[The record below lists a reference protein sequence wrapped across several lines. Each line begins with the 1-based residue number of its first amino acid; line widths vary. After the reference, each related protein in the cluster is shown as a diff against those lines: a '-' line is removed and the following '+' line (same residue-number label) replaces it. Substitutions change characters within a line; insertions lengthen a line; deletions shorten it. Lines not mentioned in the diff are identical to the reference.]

1 MTEPA
6 KQASTKDRV
15 LDVAERLFA
24 EKGFAQTSLRDIT
37 AEAGVNLSAVNY
49 HFQSK
54 DHLIA
59 AVFDRRVG
67 PVNEKRLALL
77 EDLERRAA
85 GQPIVIEDLLR
96 AVLEPVLRLIATP
109 EGACAANLMGRAHT
123 EPGDVFERLFTGQF
137 SSVTT
142 RFMSA
147 ARRSLPDLPDIEVF
161 WRIQFAVGAMSHVI
175 AGQRLI
181 QLVSGG
187 LCDTTDVDGML
198 ERLIAFIAAGCR
210 APVKPTAP
218 RTGNVDLPPASNP
231 KGEPA

>member
-1 MTEPA
+1 MTEPV

-37 AEAGVNLSAVNY
+37 AEAGVNLAAVNY

-59 AVFDRRVG
+59 AVFERRIG
-67 PVNEKRLALL
+67 PINEKRLAMLDAL
-77 EDLERRAA
+77 EGQAAGRPLVVEDLVRV
-85 GQPIVIEDLLR
+85 IV
-96 AVLEPVLRLIATP
+96 EPVLRLIATP
-109 EGACAANLMGRAHT
+109 EGACAANLIGRAPT
-123 EPGDVFERLFTGQF
+123 EPGEVFERLFTGHF
-137 SSVTT
+137 SSVVA
-142 RFMSA
+142 RFVAA
-147 ARRSLPDLPDIEVF
+147 ARRSLPDLPDVEVF
-161 WRIQFAVGAMSHVI
+161 WRIQFAIGAMSHVV

-181 QLVSGG
+181 QFISGG

-198 ERLIAFIAAGCR
+198 DRLVAFVAAGCR
-210 APVKPTAP
+210 AP
-218 RTGNVDLPPASNP
+218 LIPAR